1 MRFEMKKFLSL
12 PMAIL
17 LLVGCSSGDM
27 GGGIILP

>member
-17 LLVGCSSGDM
+17 LLVGCSGGDM
-27 GGGIILP
+27 GGV